1 MAILG
6 IVKIALKSIQEI
18 EEQIN
23 LELLIFV
30 KRKDIIMEI
39 RKSTFD
45 YSPSLI
51 EYEGNYIR
59 INFDVEQIELEN
71 GTDSDGSKKTTRMAY
86 AAHVVRIEQPME
98 RGKVIDAI
106 VTAVYPTDKMQAIIN
121 NHFANLAKI
130 ADGKK
135 LDTDDEEHEAEYNS
149 MQEWRTKAKRVASD
163 VMAEFSNQ

>member
-1 MAILG
+1 
-6 IVKIALKSIQEI
+6 
-18 EEQIN
+18 
-23 LELLIFV
+23 
-30 KRKDIIMEI
+30 MEI

-51 EYEGNYIR
+51 EYEGNTIR

-71 GTDSDGSKKTTRMAY
+71 SMDSSEGKKATRMAY
-86 AAHVVRIEQPME
+86 AAHVVRIEQPVE

-106 VTAVYPTDKMQAIIN
+106 VTSVYPTDKMQAIIN

-135 LDTDDEEHEAEYNS
+135 LDSDDEEHEAEYDA
-149 MQEWRTKAKRVASD
+149 MQELRTKAKAVAKN
-163 VMAEFSNQ
+163 VLEEYIRTH

>member
-1 MAILG
+1 M
-6 IVKIALKSIQEI
+6 
-18 EEQIN
+18 
-23 LELLIFV
+23 
-30 KRKDIIMEI
+30 DI

-51 EYEGNYIR
+51 EYEGNYVR
-59 INFDVEQIELEN
+59 INFDVEQVELEN
-71 GTDSDGSKKTTRMAY
+71 GMGSNEGKKTTRMAY
-86 AAHVVRIEQPME
+86 AAHVVRIEQPVE

-135 LDTDDEEHEAEYNS
+135 LDADDEEHEAEYDA
-149 MQEWRTKAKRVASD
+149 MQEWRTKAKAVAKNVIDNYISTH
-163 VMAEFSNQ
+163 

>member
-1 MAILG
+1 
-6 IVKIALKSIQEI
+6 
-18 EEQIN
+18 
-23 LELLIFV
+23 
-30 KRKDIIMEI
+30 MEI

-51 EYEGNYIR
+51 EYEGNTIR
-59 INFDVEQIELEN
+59 INFDVEQVELEN
-71 GTDSDGSKKTTRMAY
+71 GMDSNEGKKTTRMAY
-86 AAHVVRIEQPME
+86 AAHVVRIKQPME

-135 LDTDDEEHEAEYNS
+135 LDADDEEHEAEYDA
-149 MQEWRTKAKRVASD
+149 MQEWRTKAKSVAKE
-163 VMAEFSNQ
+163 VMEEYIRTH

>member
-1 MAILG
+1 
-6 IVKIALKSIQEI
+6 
-18 EEQIN
+18 
-23 LELLIFV
+23 
-30 KRKDIIMEI
+30 MEI
-39 RKSTFD
+39 RKSIFD

-51 EYEGNYIR
+51 EYEGNTIR

-71 GTDSDGSKKTTRMAY
+71 GIDSNEGKKTTRMAY
-86 AAHVVRIEQPME
+86 AAHVVRIEQPVE

-135 LDTDDEEHEAEYNS
+135 LDADDEEHEAEYDA
-149 MQEWRTKAKRVASD
+149 MQEWRTKAKAVAKN
-163 VMAEFSNQ
+163 VLEEYIRTY

>member
-1 MAILG
+1 
-6 IVKIALKSIQEI
+6 
-18 EEQIN
+18 
-23 LELLIFV
+23 
-30 KRKDIIMEI
+30 MEI
-39 RKSTFD
+39 RKSIFD

-51 EYEGNYIR
+51 EYEGNTVR
-59 INFDVEQIELEN
+59 INFDVEQVELEN
-71 GTDSDGSKKTTRMAY
+71 GTDSNEGKKTTRMAY

-135 LDTDDEEHEAEYNS
+135 LDADDEEHEAEYDS
-149 MQEWRTKAKRVASD
+149 MQEWRTKAKAVAKD
-163 VMAEFSNQ
+163 VLDNYISTH

>member
-1 MAILG
+1 
-6 IVKIALKSIQEI
+6 
-18 EEQIN
+18 
-23 LELLIFV
+23 
-30 KRKDIIMEI
+30 MEI

-71 GTDSDGSKKTTRMAY
+71 SMDSSEGKKTTRMAY
-86 AAHVVRIEQPME
+86 AAHVVRIEQPLE
-98 RGKVIDAI
+98 RGKVVDAI
-106 VTAVYPTDKMQAIIN
+106 VSSAYPTDKMQAIIN

-135 LDTDDEEHEAEYNS
+135 LDADDKEHEAEYEA
-149 MQEWRTKAKRVASD
+149 MQSWRTKAKAVATD
-163 VMAEFSNQ
+163 VIGNYISTH